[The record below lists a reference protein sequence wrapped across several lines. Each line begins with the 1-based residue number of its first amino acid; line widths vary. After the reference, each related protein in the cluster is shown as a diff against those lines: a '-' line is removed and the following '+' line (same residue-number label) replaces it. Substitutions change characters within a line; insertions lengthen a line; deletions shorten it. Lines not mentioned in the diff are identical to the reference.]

1 MPTKTNN
8 MISRGIR
15 NNNPLNI
22 RKGNK
27 WMGLRDFP
35 TDKEFDEFAT
45 LQFGFRAA
53 FKLIFTY
60 IQRGDD
66 TIRKIITRW
75 APPSEND
82 TEGYIRFV
90 KRKSFISE
98 NFVLSKEDKYSLL
111 LLVKAMAQMESNYDF
126 PLKIIEEGYNMALK
140 S

>member
-1 MPTKTNN
+1 

-27 WMGLRDFP
+27 WIGLRDFP
-35 TDKEFDEFAT
+35 TDKEFDEFLT
-45 LQFGFRAA
+45 LQYGFRAA

-82 TEGYIRFV
+82 TEAYIRFV

-111 LLVKAMAQMESNYDF
+111 LLVKAMAQMESNYDL
-126 PLKIIEEGYNMALK
+126 PLKIIEEGYNMAIK

>member
-1 MPTKTNN
+1 MLT
-8 MISRGIR
+8 RGIR

-35 TDKEFDEFAT
+35 TDKEFDEF
-45 LQFGFRAA
+45 LSMQFGFRAA
-53 FKLIFTY
+53 FKIIFTY

-82 TEGYIRFV
+82 TEAYIRFV
-90 KRKSFISE
+90 KRKSLISE
-98 NFVLSKEDKYSLL
+98 NYVLSKDDKYSLL
-111 LLVKAMAQMESNYDF
+111 LLVKAMAKMESNYDF
-126 PLKIIEEGYNMALK
+126 PLKIIEEGYNMAVK